1 MAAAVAT
8 QALDPS
14 ATGPEQELARRL
26 GLSREPDRFK
36 FHHRAGG
43 STVLDCFLPNREF
56 WGDVDYG
63 SGVLLLRST
72 TAGTPIAMVA
82 DRRAVLHRS
91 LFAAGAVPTT
101 WAQLERP
108 AKPTAHP
115 VVTRVL
121 GVDLAG
127 YVLADALPPSGRATA
142 LAALDVAVEV
152 NRIGSQRIGAV
163 QADGYRIVV
172 DAEKFINGASPSSTA
187 ASDEAA
193 HTPVPDLDVW
203 LGSDNTVVR
212 IVVQPRG
219 IDRDPKEPGISG
231 WVVDY
236 SPGEPVA
243 FTESADVTAFD
254 ALEPSTLAA
263 PAAVGCN
270 LPS

>member
-1 MAAAVAT
+1 M
-8 QALDPS
+8 QAFDPS
-14 ATGPEQELARRL
+14 PDGAKQELTRRL

-72 TAGTPIAMVA
+72 TAGAPIAMVA
-82 DRRAVLHRS
+82 DRRAMLHRS

-101 WAQLERP
+101 WVQLERP
-108 AKPTAHP
+108 ARPTARP

-121 GVDLAG
+121 GVDFAG

-142 LAALDVAVEV
+142 LAAVDVAGEV
-152 NRIGSQRIGAV
+152 NRIGSQSIGAV
-163 QADGYRIVV
+163 QADGYRIGV
-172 DAEKFINGASPSSTA
+172 DAEKFANEASPSTTLASNETA
-187 ASDEAA
+187 R
-193 HTPVPDLDVW
+193 TPVPDFEVW
-203 LGSDNTVVR
+203 LGSDNTVIR

-236 SPGEPVA
+236 VPGEPVA
-243 FTESADVTAFD
+243 PIESADVTAFD
-254 ALEPSTLAA
+254 ALEPSTLGASA
-263 PAAVGCN
+263 SDGCN